1 MNDDA
6 LITVSTQNGEIECK
20 VLNVFESNNE
30 KYEDKK
36 YIALFPLTEQADEIL
51 IFGYTELEED
61 KIDLIEIRDIEEF
74 NAALQ
79 QFDGY
84 MKEPGFFVDN

>member
-1 MNDDA
+1 MEN
-6 LITVSTQNGEIECK
+6 TQTA
-20 VLNVFESNNE
+20 
-30 KYEDKK
+30 
-36 YIALFPLTEQADEIL
+36 YIDGIPE
-51 IFGYTELEED
+51 ELEED
-61 KIDLIEIRDIEEF
+61 KIDLIEIKDIEEF